1 LNAGFASSS
10 GGSFAF
16 ASGAWGGERLWYA
29 AKAITAANTT
39 AANPAK
45 LPERD
50 EALLGWRSRFG
61 EPALARLT
69 GARPVRGS
77 AGAIAS
83 AEFNVPTRI
92 TQTAFVRPSLPV
104 WVSKVSCS
112 PTFGATPS
120 RGNAETWTNTSEPP

>member
-1 LNAGFASSS
+1 VSGQCFTKKAASSHELICEQRVRPSHLNAGFASSS

-16 ASGAWGGERLWYA
+16 ASGAWGGERVWYTA
-29 AKAITAANTT
+29 NPITAANTT

-50 EALLGWRSRFG
+50 EAFLGWRSRFG

-77 AGAIAS
+77 AEAIAS
-83 AEFNVPTRI
+83 AEINVPTRI
-92 TQTAFVRPSLPV
+92 THTAFVRPSLPV
-104 WVSKVSCS
+104 
-112 PTFGATPS
+112 
-120 RGNAETWTNTSEPP
+120 